1 MQFTIIMQSLISD
14 YPNSARDKE
23 SKLLRAIDS
32 VLNQTFQDFEM
43 IIVAD
48 GCQKTV
54 DIILQNFD
62 LSESLK
68 LFKLERAA
76 TGKQWSANGRNI
88 GIDRATGKY
97 ILYLDNDDYFTGDYL
112 EKLNDEITNHNLYFV
127 DDITL
132 HTDTPIQRRCNIKPF
147 MCGTSNIIH
156 KKCCSR
162 WPPIGRYGYEDWQFI
177 QSLVNEFKEYKQL
190 NIAGYV
196 VAHIPGK
203 YDK

>member
-1 MQFTIIMQSLISD
+1 MQFSIIMQSLISD

-23 SKLLRAIDS
+23 SKLLRAVDS
-32 VLNQTFQDFEM
+32 VLNQTFQDFEL
-43 IIVAD
+43 IIVSD
-48 GCQKTV
+48 NCLKTV
-54 DIILQNFD
+54 ELINENYDITDQLR
-62 LSESLK
+62 
-68 LFKLERAA
+68 LFQYRREKKTKA
-76 TGKQWSANGRNI
+76 WSAECRNI
-88 GIDRATGKY
+88 GIENSKGKY

-156 KKCCSR
+156 KKCRSR
-162 WPPIGRYGYEDWQFI
+162 WPPICRYGHEDWQFI